1 MGFGNSNNWQTE
13 AVLRNERL
21 AKQTSLD
28 KLLEH
33 VNWDAETLTLS
44 LNGITLSWGD
54 IAGAG
59 DVAMKSDIANVVRY
73 TQIDGSSVITQ
84 SLEATNLTITGG
96 SIQLASASSNTSFI
110 ILSAPTN
117 NIEFSANGLSAKNT
131 ASDEAVMVFPNAIRL
146 YNGTN
151 FVAFACAGPETG
163 TLNGKTILT
172 EENGASVL
180 GLSSYATINELS
192 KYAKQQTAVE
202 FTKAYITNPGA
213 ISEDHSILRYYESN
227 GQICKT
233 SSSRRWKR
241 DIEDVKDEAL
251 DPHKLYEVP
260 VRQFRYNEG
269 TLVDGR
275 DDVLRIGFIAEELD
289 EIYPLA
295 TCHDK
300 DGLASDWNDRALIPA
315 MLKLI
320 QELNERVKALE
331 NG

>member
-44 LNGITLSWGD
+44 LSGITLSWGD
-54 IAGAG
+54 IEGADDVLKKDDAGKAYVTKITQ
-59 DVAMKSDIANVVRY
+59 DTIQSTYIVADSVAADNITNATLWGRSYGFDFSTSKGFTVGYVGNTEDY
-73 TQIDGSSVITQ
+73 TADLTVGYDADGAFGTVEINSHVITL
-84 SLEATNLTITGG
+84 SANRRINMFATSGVTVNGYELVTGG
-96 SIQLASASSNTSFI
+96 NISSF
-110 ILSAPTN
+110 LSGYYSSGST
-117 NIEFSANGLSAKNT
+117 ANFYK
-131 ASDEAVMVFPNAIRL
+131 V
-146 YNGTN
+146 
-151 FVAFACAGPETG
+151 
-163 TLNGKTILT
+163 
-172 EENGASVL
+172 
-180 GLSSYATINELS
+180 
-192 KYAKQQTAVE
+192 
-202 FTKAYITNPGA
+202 YISTPGA
-213 ISEDHSILRYYESN
+213 ISEDHSVLRYYESN
-227 GQICKT
+227 GQVCTT

-269 TLVDGR
+269 TLVDGK
-275 DDVLRIGFIAEELD
+275 DDVLRIGFIAEELE

>member
-44 LNGITLSWGD
+44 LSGITLSWGD
-54 IAGAG
+54 IAGAD
-59 DVAMKSDIANVVRY
+59 DVAMKSDIPTDAHI
-73 TQIDGSSVITQ
+73 TQITENTISTAYIVADSVAANHITNATLWGNQYGFSFDTTDGFKVGYMGTDEMARANLLVGYNQ
-84 SLEATNLTITGG
+84 DGFYGTVSL
-96 SIQLASASSNTSFI
+96 
-110 ILSAPTN
+110 
-117 NIEFSANGLSAKNT
+117 
-131 ASDEAVMVFPNAIRL
+131 NA
-146 YNGTN
+146 YE
-151 FVAFACAGPETG
+151 VAFDAQYVNIWATKG
-163 TLNGKTILT
+163 
-172 EENGASVL
+172 
-180 GLSSYATINELS
+180 ATINGYEIVTAGSISSFLS
-192 KYAKQQTAVE
+192 GYYSSGSTANFYKV
-202 FTKAYITNPGA
+202 YISTPGA
-213 ISEDHSILRYYESN
+213 ISEDHSVLRYYESN
-227 GQICKT
+227 GQICTT

-269 TLVDGR
+269 TLVDGK
-275 DDVLRIGFIAEELD
+275 DDVLRIGFIAEELE

-320 QELNERVKALE
+320 QELNERVKVLE